1 MMKTPDQGNV
11 RNLGVL
17 DDTYVT
23 KGDELELN
31 QKKKESAENPSETV
45 VIQAGTDLFYSKF
58 NKIHSWSDIT
68 ISPSESYFQL
78 QIYSP
83 P

>member
-1 MMKTPDQGNV
+1 MKTPDQGNA

-31 QKKKESAENPSETV
+31 QKKKENAKKSIRNS
-45 VIQAGTDLFYSKF
+45 S
-58 NKIHSWSDIT
+58 HSDKNEPILLRVQQNS
-68 ISPSESYFQL
+68 FL
-78 QIYSP
+78 
-83 P
+83 